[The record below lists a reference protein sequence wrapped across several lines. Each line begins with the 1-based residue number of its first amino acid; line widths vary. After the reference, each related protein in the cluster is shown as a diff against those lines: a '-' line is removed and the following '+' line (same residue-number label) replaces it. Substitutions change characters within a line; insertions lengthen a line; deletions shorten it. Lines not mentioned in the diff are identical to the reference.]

1 MWTEDGRT
9 SEASHTINSTGAFGS
24 GELKKIFLV
33 YVCGG
38 GGGVEGQ
45 TDEQAQTN
53 LPLNF
58 FKVGGITM
66 HNCTSYD
73 PDKLHL

>member
-1 MWTEDGRT
+1 MDDRDFLYYKLHLSLWLRGV
-9 SEASHTINSTGAFGS
+9 
-24 GELKKIFLV
+24 KKIFFGV
-33 YVCGG
+33 SG

-45 TDEQAQTN
+45 TDKQAQTN

-58 FKVGGITM
+58 FEVGGITM
-66 HNCTSYD
+66 HKCTSYD